1 MNSGFIIT
9 ELKLEGKNLEPAMIA
24 LSGGLNVISG
34 PSNTGKTFI
43 YQCINYMLGSS
54 SKPKLIK
61 ESTLYSSITMKIQ
74 SYEGKRF
81 TLQSDLKGG
90 DFLVYS
96 GRDVPRRFARK
107 HDPNDSNNIS
117 SFLLTLN
124 NLEGK
129 KIRINASGK
138 TRNVSYRNIVRFSM
152 VDETRIITDKSPIIS
167 GQYTT
172 ATEEKSTFKLIL
184 SGQDDSDI
192 IENLSKDQIKHRRG
206 KIEMLSELI
215 SNGTTELNE
224 LPDSI
229 EAEERI
235 GKVDTTIQEVKAE
248 HERLKNIFSELDSQR
263 ASISDQLLN
272 ISSQKIYNEE
282 LLIRSEIL
290 NQQYATDAKRLNST
304 IEASYLLLNNPT
316 VQESCPVCFTPL
328 GKKNIEPELISVIK
342 ACELEIGK
350 IGNLLNEV
358 TEAKIILTEENKNLV
373 SEIQNVQSELDKISN
388 EIKNGVSVQ
397 MEILFTKLSE
407 LNGVKANLIKAIFLK
422 EKVASFKNQMESI
435 SSTIS
440 KKAGNNRFEDL
451 LTSKVFELS
460 NILNNILVS
469 CNYPEISGVT
479 FSEQKDDFVISGEDR
494 ELAGKGYRAII
505 YASFL
510 IALQEL
516 LFNKNYSIGPCIL
529 DSPLVTYRKPTAQN
543 EGITIDLAMDFYRY
557 IASNSKLSQVIILEN
572 EEPPSDISHLINHIT
587 FTQNSD
593 SGRFGFIPS

>member
-9 ELKLEGKNLEPAMIA
+9 ELKLEGGNLKPAVI
-24 LSGGLNVISG
+24 SFKGGLNVISG
-34 PSNTGKTFI
+34 PSNTGKTYI

-54 SKPKLIK
+54 SKPKPIK
-61 ESTLYSSITMKIQ
+61 ESSVYSSISMKIK
-74 SYEGKRF
+74 SYNEKEF

-90 DFLVYS
+90 DFLVDS
-96 GRDVPRRFARK
+96 GKDVPLRLSRK
-107 HDPNDSNNIS
+107 HDPNDLDNIS

-129 KIRINASGK
+129 KIRTNAKGK
-138 TRNVSYRNIVRFSM
+138 TRNVSYRNIVRFFM
-152 VDETRIITDKSPIIS
+152 VDETRIITDKSPITS

-206 KIEMLSELI
+206 KIEMLTELI
-215 SNGTTELNE
+215 ANGTTELNE
-224 LPDSI
+224 IPESI

-235 GKVDTTIQEVKAE
+235 GKVDRTIQEVKAE
-248 HERLKNIFSELDSQR
+248 HERLKNIFAELDSQR
-263 ASISDQLLN
+263 ASFSDQLLN
-272 ISSQKIYNEE
+272 VSSQKIYNDE

-290 NQQYATDAKRLNST
+290 NQQYAIDSKRLNST
-304 IEASYLLLNNPT
+304 IEASYLLMNNPT
-316 VQESCPVCFTPL
+316 IEENCPVCFRPL
-328 GKKNIEPELISVIK
+328 EEKNIEPELISVIK
-342 ACELEIGK
+342 SCELEIGK
-350 IGNLLNEV
+350 IGNLVNEV
-358 TEAKIILTEENKNLV
+358 SEAKIILIEENKTLE
-373 SEIQNVQSELDKISN
+373 SEIKNIQGELERISE

-397 MEILFTKLSE
+397 MEILFARLSA
-407 LNGVKANLIKAIFLK
+407 LNGIKANLTKAIFLK
-422 EKVASFKNQMESI
+422 EKVASFKKQMESI

-440 KKAGNNRFEDL
+440 KKADNNTYEDL

-460 NILNNILVS
+460 NIINSILVS
-469 CNYPEISGVT
+469 CYYPKISGVT
-479 FSEQKDDFVISGEDR
+479 FSELKDDFVISGEDR
-494 ELAGKGYRAII
+494 ELAGKGYRAIT

-510 IALQEL
+510 IAIQEL

-529 DSPLVTYRKPTAQN
+529 DSPLVTYRKPSAQN

-572 EEPPSDISHLINHIT
+572 EEPPNDISHLINHIT
-587 FTQNSD
+587 FTQNSN
-593 SGRFGFIPS
+593 SGRFGFIPN